1 MAFNIKPTPE
11 ELANAQR
18 AQHGDNWQPESF
30 SHVIVE
36 CDRLRIARS
45 TSSCYESEV
54 TQHSLAGSSL
64 QRDVECCGREMPSR
78 LWKNGFSTHVVFFL
92 CSFLFHH
99 RMFLSCLHG
108 RWKVREKP
116 LTCL

>member
-30 SHVIVE
+30 SHAIVE

-54 TQHSLAGSSL
+54 TQHPLAGSSL
-64 QRDVECCGREMPSR
+64 RRDVECCGREMPLR
-78 LWKNGFSTHVVFFL
+78 LWKMALTHMLFSSFAHFYFTRECFFL
-92 CSFLFHH
+92 VF
-99 RMFLSCLHG
+99 MADG
-108 RWKVREKP
+108 K
-116 LTCL
+116 

>member
-54 TQHSLAGSSL
+54 TQHPLTGSSL
-64 QRDVECCGREMPSR
+64 RIDVECCGREMPSR
-78 LWKNGFSTHVVFFL
+78 FCEKMALEHMLFSSFAHFYFTINCFFL
-92 CSFLFHH
+92 LF
-99 RMFLSCLHG
+99 MADG
-108 RWKVREKP
+108 K
-116 LTCL
+116 

>member
-1 MAFNIKPTPE
+1 MQQAQTKSHFRSVDFNIKPPPE

-36 CDRLRIARS
+36 CDRLRMARS

-54 TQHSLAGSSL
+54 TQHPLAGL
-64 QRDVECCGREMPSR
+64 NLRIDVECYGREMPSR
-78 LWKNGFSTHVVFFL
+78 F
-92 CSFLFHH
+92 
-99 RMFLSCLHG
+99 
-108 RWKVREKP
+108 
-116 LTCL
+116 